1 MEDGMVWFKDIA
13 AGVGLMLFLA
23 SFYVL
28 TGAAQAAA
36 ALG

>member
-1 MEDGMVWFKDIA
+1 MVWFKDIA
-13 AGVGLMLFLA
+13 AGVGLMLFLV

-28 TGAAQAAA
+28 TGSAQAVA